1 MGKYPFKKQDIKQL
15 NILSSFWRACAIPIA
30 KFTDIIIVVQTN
42 IQCVTELEK
51 TEEDLNLNGWTV
63 KDYMGA
69 RTQT

>member
-1 MGKYPFKKQDIKQL
+1 MGRYPFKKKDIKQL
-15 NILSSFWRACAIPIA
+15 DILPSFWRACAIPIA

-51 TEEDLNLNGWTV
+51 AEEDLNLNGWTV